1 MSLRRFFRRRFWDDE
16 RAREIDAH
24 LAHEIDEHVARGMT
38 PHDARAAAHRKFGN
52 PTLVR
57 EEIYDMNSLQLL
69 DSIWQDLRYGTRLL
83 RRNPTFAV
91 VAIATLA
98 LGTGANTAIFE
109 LVNAVRLRALPV
121 ADPQRL
127 VEVRIDT
134 HDKGLTGRFMSQR
147 PFFTEPL
154 FRRVSES
161 QQVFS
166 SMLAYA
172 SITFDLATGGESRP
186 VQGIWVTG
194 EFFPTL
200 GVPARI
206 GRVLTPADDR
216 AGCGAPGAVLSDAFW
231 RRHFGAD
238 PSAIGRTLT
247 LNGHPFEVIGV
258 TPPSFFGIEVGRGF
272 DVAVP
277 LCAEPIVRGEQSGIG
292 KTDVWFLDV
301 IGHLAPGVT
310 PEQAGARLAALSKAV
325 FSATVPGQ
333 FMPEDQADYL
343 AYTLVTRD
351 AGNGVST
358 LRANYAT
365 PLWALLG
372 ATAVVLLI
380 ACANLANLLLARATA
395 REREIAVRLAMGASR
410 ARVIRQMIAESMLI
424 AGAGAVGGLFV
435 AAWFSRIL
443 VTFLNTRS
451 TQVFIDLT
459 MDARVFAFTIAV
471 AAAAALFFGL
481 APALRSTRLSLS
493 ATMKSGGRGTTDGR
507 ERFGLRRALV
517 VAQVALS
524 LMLVTSALLLG
535 RTYHNIIATN
545 PGFQQDGIIIASLNL
560 RRAAAAPDAR
570 PMLTRRIEDA
580 LGAIPGIDGVAEAF
594 IVPVSGSGWN
604 NRAVV
609 NGKTMPGNVNMNMVS
624 AHYFSVLRTPL
635 LTGRTFDARIDT
647 PASEPAA
654 IVNEAFVEKF
664 LGGRDPIGRT
674 FRIEGRAAD
683 RPTYRVIGVVANTK
697 YGDLRE
703 AFEPIAYFAQSQ
715 QKSTGSSTTFVM
727 RATLPPSRVTDAAT
741 AAITGVDPAILVQYQ
756 TLAGQ
761 IADTLVSER
770 LMAALSLC
778 FGVLA
783 IVIAT
788 IGLYGVMSY
797 MVARR
802 RSEIGIRLALG
813 AERSRVVGMIVREA
827 LVLLSVGVAIG
838 IALSIASGRAVA
850 ALLYGLT
857 PSDPTTMTAAVGGL
871 ALVSLLA
878 SWLPARRASRVPPTV
893 ALRED

>member
-1 MSLRRFFRRRFWDDE
+1 MSLGRFFRRRFWDDE
-16 RAREIDAH
+16 RGREIEAH
-24 LAHEIDEHVARGMT
+24 LAHEIDQNVARGMD
-38 PHDARAAAHRKFGN
+38 PRDARAAAHRKFGN
-52 PTLVR
+52 STRVR

-69 DSIWQDLRYGTRLL
+69 DSAWQDLRYGVRLL

-109 LVNAVRLRALPV
+109 LVNAVRLRTLPV
-121 ADPQRL
+121 VDPQRL

-154 FRRVSES
+154 LRRVSET

-166 SMLAYA
+166 SMFAYA
-172 SITFDLATGGESRP
+172 SISLDLATGGESRP

-194 EFFPTL
+194 DFFPAL
-200 GVPARI
+200 GVPARV

-231 RRHFGAD
+231 RRRFGAD
-238 PSAIGRTLT
+238 PSAIGRTLS

-258 TPPSFFGIEVGRGF
+258 TPPSFFGVEVGRGF

-277 LCAEPIVRGEQSGIG
+277 LCAEPIVRGEQTGIG

-301 IGHLAPGVT
+301 LGRLKPGVT
-310 PEQAGARLAALSKAV
+310 REQASAQLAALSKPV

-333 FMPEDQADYL
+333 FMPQDQADYL
-343 AYTLVTRD
+343 AYTLVTRE
-351 AGNGVST
+351 AGTGVSS
-358 LRANYAT
+358 LRASYAT

-410 ARVIRQMIAESMLI
+410 RRVIRQMIAESMLI
-424 AGAGAVGGLFV
+424 AGAGALGGLLV
-435 AAWFSRIL
+435 ASWFSRML
-443 VTFLNTRS
+443 VAFLNTQS
-451 TQVFIDLT
+451 TQVFIDLA
-459 MDARVFAFTIAV
+459 MDARVFAFTVAV
-471 AAAAALFFGL
+471 AAAAALLFGL
-481 APALRSTRLSLS
+481 VPALRSTRLSLS
-493 ATMKSGGRGTTDGR
+493 AAMKSGGRGTTDGR

-524 LMLVTSALLLG
+524 LMLVTGALLLG
-535 RTYHNIIATN
+535 RTYHNIVAAN
-545 PGFQQDGIIIASLNL
+545 PGFRQDGVVIASLDL
-560 RRAAAAPDAR
+560 RRTGAAPEAR
-570 PMLTRRIEDA
+570 PTLTHRIEEA
-580 LGAIPGIDGVAEAF
+580 LATIPGVDGVGETF
-594 IVPVSGSGWN
+594 IVPVSGNGWN

-609 NGKTMPGNVNMNMVS
+609 DGKTMPGNVNMNTIS
-624 AHYFSVLRTPL
+624 APYFSVLGTPVL
-635 LTGRTFDARIDT
+635 AGRLFDARIDT
-647 PASEPAA
+647 PESEPSAV
-654 IVNEAFVEKF
+654 VNEAFAAKF
-664 LGGRDPIGRT
+664 LGGREPVGRT
-674 FRIEGRAAD
+674 FQIESRD
-683 RPTYRVIGVVANTK
+683 RNPPTYRVVGVVANTK

-703 AFEPIAYFAQSQ
+703 AFEPIAYFARSQ
-715 QKSTGSSTTFVM
+715 QKSAGPFTTFLM
-727 RATLPPSRVTDAAT
+727 HATLPASRITDAAT
-741 AAITGVDPAILVQYQ
+741 AAITGVNPAILVQYQ
-756 TLAGQ
+756 TLPDQ

-770 LMAALSLC
+770 LMAALSFG

-813 AERSRVVGMIVREA
+813 AERSRVVSMIVREA
-827 LVLLSVGVAIG
+827 LVLLGVGVAIG
-838 IALSIASGRAVA
+838 LALSVASGRAVA
-850 ALLYGLT
+850 SLLYGLT
-857 PSDPTTMTAAVGGL
+857 PSDPATMTTAVGGL

-893 ALRED
+893 ALREE

>member
-1 MSLRRFFRRRFWDDE
+1 MTLRRFFRRRFWDDE

-24 LAHEIDEHVARGMT
+24 LAHEIDQNIARGM
-38 PHDARAAAHRKFGN
+38 DAREARAAAHRKFGN
-52 PTLVR
+52 PTRVR
-57 EEIYDMNSLQLL
+57 EEIYDMNSLQLF
-69 DSIWQDLRYGTRLL
+69 DSIWQDLRYGVRLL

-109 LVNAVRLRALPV
+109 LVNAVRLRTLPV
-121 ADPQRL
+121 VDAQQL

-154 FRRVSES
+154 LRRVSET

-166 SMLAYA
+166 SMFAYA
-172 SITFDLATGGESRP
+172 SISLDLATGGESRP

-194 EFFPTL
+194 DFFPTL
-200 GVPARI
+200 GVSARV
-206 GRVLTPADDR
+206 GRVLTPGDDR
-216 AGCGAPGAVLSDAFW
+216 PGCGAPGAVLSDAFW

-238 PSAIGRTLT
+238 PSAIGRTLS

-258 TPPSFFGIEVGRGF
+258 TPPSFFGVEVGRGF
-272 DVAVP
+272 DVAIP
-277 LCAEPIVRGEQSGIG
+277 LCAEPIVRGEQTGIG

-301 IGHLAPGVT
+301 LGRLKPGVT
-310 PEQAGARLAALSKAV
+310 AEQASAQLATLSKPV
-325 FSATVPGQ
+325 FSATLPGQ
-333 FMPEDQADYL
+333 FMPQDQADYL
-343 AYTLVTRD
+343 AYTLVTRA
-351 AGNGVST
+351 AGTGVSS

-410 ARVIRQMIAESMLI
+410 RRVIRQMIAESLLI
-424 AGAGAVGGLFV
+424 AGAGALGGLFV
-435 AAWFSRIL
+435 ASWFSRML
-443 VTFLNTRS
+443 VASLNTQS
-451 TQVFIDLT
+451 TQVFIDLA
-459 MDARVFAFTIAV
+459 MDARVFAFTVAV

-481 APALRSTRLSLS
+481 APALRSTRLSLA

-524 LMLVTSALLLG
+524 LMLVTGALLLG
-535 RTYHNIIATN
+535 RTYHNIVATD
-545 PGFQQDGIIIASLNL
+545 PGFRQDGVVIASLDL
-560 RRAAAAPDAR
+560 RRTGAAPEAR
-570 PMLTRRIEDA
+570 PTLTHRIEDA
-580 LGAIPGIDGVAEAF
+580 LAAIPGVDGVAETF

-609 NGKTMPGNVNMNMVS
+609 DGKTMPGNVNMNMIS
-624 AHYFSVLRTPL
+624 EHYFSVLATPVL
-635 LTGRTFDARIDT
+635 RGRIFDARIDT
-647 PASEPAA
+647 PESEPSAV
-654 IVNEAFVEKF
+654 VNEAFAAKF
-664 LGGRDPIGRT
+664 LGGREPVGRT
-674 FRIEGRAAD
+674 FQIESRDANP
-683 RPTYRVIGVVANTK
+683 PTYRVVGVVANTK

-703 AFEPIAYFAQSQ
+703 AFEPIAYFARSQ
-715 QKSTGSSTTFVM
+715 QKDAGPFTTFLLH
-727 RATLPPSRVTDAAT
+727 ATLPPSRVTEAAT
-741 AAITGVDPAILVQYQ
+741 AAITGVNPAILVQYQ
-756 TLAGQ
+756 TLPDQ

-770 LMAALSLC
+770 LMAALSFC

-783 IVIAT
+783 MAIAT
-788 IGLYGVMSY
+788 IGLYGVMSF

-813 AERSRVVGMIVREA
+813 AERSRVVAMIVREA
-827 LVLLSVGVAIG
+827 LVLLSVGAVIG
-838 IALSIASGRAVA
+838 VALSMASGRAVA

-857 PSDPTTMTAAVGGL
+857 PSDPATITTAVGGL